1 MEHVASR
8 VSALAN
14 LLHHEHRRKQLVGL
28 CVKSTPFE
36 WITHLFDY
44 GVIRS
49 ATWRWGAVTKI
60 LPDILSRKFALQ
72 AVWDERRFLSGGHG
86 VNEVWNPQRKCVP
99 TVDTQPNCFKA
110 VFSRFVF
117 PAVAS
122 QCFLFV
128 DLACMGASE
137 DP

>member
-1 MEHVASR
+1 MCHMSAEIDGSLSMWNTWLPGFR
-8 VSALAN
+8 ALAN

-72 AVWDERRFLSGGHG
+72 AVWDERRFLSGGLG
-86 VNEVWNPQRKCVP
+86 
-99 TVDTQPNCFKA
+99 
-110 VFSRFVF
+110 
-117 PAVAS
+117 
-122 QCFLFV
+122 
-128 DLACMGASE
+128 
-137 DP
+137 